1 MTAIFAPFRRRPSG
15 LSGEQELNRPRI
27 ANIKAHRL
35 FAAGKR
41 GGRLEPGTCNRFTK
55 TIMVG
60 DMASHSSASTNINLL
75 RRVSDTAAA
84 WADLV
89 EGMSKSW
96 MWSAMAMQD
105 IKMRYRGSL
114 LGPFWLTISM
124 AIMIAAMGLIYAR
137 LFKMEINQYLPFLT
151 VGLVVWNFVS
161 TVIIEGCETFLSA
174 HNIIT
179 QVRLPFSLHA
189 WRTVYR
195 NLIVL
200 AHNMVIVPLVLIIF
214 SVPVGWT
221 VVFVIPA
228 LVILTINGIWVSI
241 LLGMI
246 SARYR
251 DVPPIV
257 MNFVQVIFFI
267 TPIFWPPEALGIWMQ
282 ALPLNPL
289 FAAVDVVRAPLLGSK
304 PLDYSWTVLL
314 IVTVAGSVGTFSLFA
329 KFRPRIAYWI

>member
-1 MTAIFAPFRRRPSG
+1 
-15 LSGEQELNRPRI
+15 
-27 ANIKAHRL
+27 
-35 FAAGKR
+35 
-41 GGRLEPGTCNRFTK
+41 
-55 TIMVG
+55 MVG
-60 DMASHSSASTNINLL
+60 DMASQWSASTNINLP
-75 RRVSDTAAA
+75 RPVSRTEAA

-161 TVIIEGCETFLSA
+161 TVITEGCETFLSA

-200 AHNMVIVPLVLIIF
+200 AHNAVIVPLVLIIF

-257 MNFVQVIFFI
+257 MSFVQVIFFI

-314 IVTVAGSVGTFSLFA
+314 TVTVAGSVGTFSLFA

>member
-1 MTAIFAPFRRRPSG
+1 MSIDLPRRIS
-15 LSGEQELNRPRI
+15 LTE
-27 ANIKAHRL
+27 
-35 FAAGKR
+35 
-41 GGRLEPGTCNRFTK
+41 
-55 TIMVG
+55 
-60 DMASHSSASTNINLL
+60 
-75 RRVSDTAAA
+75 AA

-124 AIMIAAMGLIYAR
+124 AIMIAAMGVIYAR
-137 LFKMEINQYLPFLT
+137 LFNMEITHYLPFLT
-151 VGLVVWNFVS
+151 VGLVIWNFVS
-161 TVIIEGCETFLSA
+161 TVIIEGCQTFLSA
-174 HNIIT
+174 HNILT
-179 QVRLPFSLHA
+179 QVRMPFSIHA

-200 AHNMVIVPLVLIIF
+200 AHNMVIVPLVLVIF
-214 SVPVGWT
+214 SVPIGWT
-221 VVFVIPA
+221 VIFIVPA

-251 DVPPIV
+251 DVPPII
-257 MNFVQVIFFI
+257 MNFVQVIFFV

-289 FAAVDVVRAPLLGSK
+289 FAAVDVVRAPLLGET
-304 PLDYSWTVLL
+304 PLTYSWTVLL
-314 IVTVAGSVGTFSLFA
+314 IVTVVGCIGTFGLFV

>member
-1 MTAIFAPFRRRPSG
+1 MSVESP
-15 LSGEQELNRPRI
+15 PRI
-27 ANIKAHRL
+27 V
-35 FAAGKR
+35 
-41 GGRLEPGTCNRFTK
+41 E
-55 TIMVG
+55 
-60 DMASHSSASTNINLL
+60 
-75 RRVSDTAAA
+75 TAAA
-84 WADLV
+84 WADLA
-89 EGMSKSW
+89 EGTAKSW

-124 AIMIAAMGLIYAR
+124 TIMIAAMGLIYAR
-137 LFKMEINQYLPFLT
+137 MFHMEIDRYLPFLT

-161 TVIIEGCETFLSA
+161 TVIIEGCQTFLSA
-174 HNIIT
+174 QNIIT
-179 QVRLPFSLHA
+179 QVRMPFSLHA
-189 WRTVYR
+189 WRAVYR

-200 AHNMVIVPLVLIIF
+200 AHNMVIVPLVLLIF
-214 SVPVGWT
+214 KVPVGWS
-221 VVFVIPA
+221 VLLIVPA
-228 LVILTINGIWVSI
+228 LAILTINGIWVSI

-257 MNFVQVIFFI
+257 MSFVTVIFFI

-289 FAAVDVVRAPLLGSK
+289 FAAVDVVRAPLLGSA
-304 PLDYSWTVLL
+304 PLAYSWTVLL
-314 IVTVAGSVGTFSLFA
+314 VVTVVGCIGTFWIFA